1 MDNYEKAKRRIEK
14 SGHLNSR
21 VKLYWKTDI
30 NKDVITQNFIDH
42 LWEEIPEE
50 NDNWN
55 FYWASVNTVRQ
66 IFNGKN
72 YIKFTDNQI

>member
-30 NKDVITQNFIDH
+30 NKDVIT
-42 LWEEIPEE
+42 
-50 NDNWN
+50 
-55 FYWASVNTVRQ
+55 
-66 IFNGKN
+66 
-72 YIKFTDNQI
+72 

>member
-14 SGHLNSR
+14 SGHPNSR

-30 NKDVITQNFIDH
+30 NKDVITQNFIDR

-55 FYWASVNTVRQ
+55 FIGQV
-66 IFNGKN
+66 
-72 YIKFTDNQI
+72 